1 MLRQLE
7 SILSIH
13 KLARLGNHVDA
24 LREVAKLPFLPLDP
38 RGPDIAV
45 DVFENLS
52 PHVQACIPDLL
63 KVSLTCVD
71 NVTDSD
77 GSLRALRAKVLSRGS
92 LVWLIYVHAVVTFI
106 EILSFTIIVVNKC
119 LEYSHKYSLR
129 FHI

>member
-13 KLARLGNHVDA
+13 KLSRLGHYVDA

-38 RGPDIAV
+38 RGPDTAV

-63 KVSLTCVD
+63 KVALTCLD

-77 GSLRALRAKVLSRGS
+77 GSLRALRAKVLSCAS
-92 LVWLIYVHAVVTFI
+92 PCLVGVYFHALVAFI
-106 EILSFTIIVVNKC
+106 EVP
-119 LEYSHKYSLR
+119 
-129 FHI
+129 

>member
-24 LREVAKLPFLPLDP
+24 LREVARLPFLPLDP
-38 RGPDIAV
+38 RGPDIAA

-92 LVWLIYVHAVVTFI
+92 LVWLIHVHAVVAFV
-106 EILSFTIIVVNKC
+106 EIPSFTIIVFSKC
-119 LEYSHKYSLR
+119 LEYSHK
-129 FHI
+129 